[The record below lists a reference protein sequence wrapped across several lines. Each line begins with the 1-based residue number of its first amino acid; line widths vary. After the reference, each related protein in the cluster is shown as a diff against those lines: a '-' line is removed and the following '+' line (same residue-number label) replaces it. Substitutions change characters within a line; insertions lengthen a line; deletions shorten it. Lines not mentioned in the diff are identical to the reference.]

1 MAEIITCPACQ
12 KKLQVPDELLG
23 QSVQCPDCKHPFLAR
38 VESFAANPPP
48 PTPAAERPRD
58 ESPRPRYDD
67 TDDDDVDVGPS
78 RRPRPPNRG
87 AIILTLGI
95 ITLVLF
101 GTCLVPLI
109 LGPIAWIMGNRDLAA
124 IRSGEMDS
132 EGEGM
137 IQAGRILGIVGF
149 VLGLLVAA
157 FWCVYV
163 GIIALFVAAVGAN
176 APQKRRM

>member
-38 VESFAANPPP
+38 VEPFAANPPP
-48 PTPAAERPRD
+48 PHTPAAERPRD
-58 ESPRPRYDD
+58 DAYDN
-67 TDDDDVDVGPS
+67 DDVDIGPS
-78 RRPRPPNRG
+78 RRPLTPNRG
-87 AIILTLGI
+87 AVILTLGI

-101 GTCLVPLI
+101 GTCIIPLI

-124 IRSGEMDS
+124 IRAGEMDS

-149 VLGLLVAA
+149 VLGLLVAL
-157 FWCVYV
+157 FWCAYV

-176 APQKRRM
+176 APQKRKM